1 MTLID
6 VVYADAPLGI
16 ECSAEQLRQGQCSF
30 NAYETVGIRKDQ
42 PDTNVMTFV
51 QDITLSA
58 TFFIGTVV
66 AVGLMYSGWL
76 YITAKDDGAAAK
88 WKNGIKW
95 SFIGLILV
103 FSAYSI
109 VRLVQYIAKG

>member
-1 MTLID
+1 MNDNTNS
-6 VVYADAPLGI
+6 PLGI
-16 ECSAEQLRQGQCSF
+16 KCDANQLRQGQCSF
-30 NAYETVGIRKDQ
+30 DAYETIGIRKDQ

-66 AVGLMYSGWL
+66 TVALMYSGWL

-88 WKNGIKW
+88 
-95 SFIGLILV
+95 
-103 FSAYSI
+103 
-109 VRLVQYIAKG
+109 